1 MGEMHDIR
9 MGEMYGIVFFSSKLQ
24 NYIGQCKKYGTDN
37 MMMNMQ
43 QNNLPILLHL
53 SDVVEATFGY
63 HTECDGETHQ
73 AIQHAT
79 R

>member
-1 MGEMHDIR
+1 
-9 MGEMYGIVFFSSKLQ
+9 
-24 NYIGQCKKYGTDN
+24 